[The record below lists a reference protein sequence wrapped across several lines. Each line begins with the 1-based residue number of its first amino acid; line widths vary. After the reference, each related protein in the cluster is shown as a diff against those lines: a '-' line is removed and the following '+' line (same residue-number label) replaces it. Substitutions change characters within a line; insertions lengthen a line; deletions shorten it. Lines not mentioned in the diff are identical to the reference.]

1 MQHYWREAPI
11 MLRWMSMTN
20 YKRLSD
26 LEREDVSRMLS
37 QGYSL
42 RSIARSLDRNV
53 STISREIKL
62 GGCNKRTYRAVTAQ
76 NRAKR
81 NSSKRKTGK
90 YKLNDNPSLWK
101 YILKKMK
108 RKKWSPRQIAE
119 ELEKDYPLDMT
130 MRISPEAIYTYIYVL
145 PRGSLKKELTASLRQ
160 NHKRRHKQA
169 RGVKMERKIEDM
181 LSIEERP
188 KEVEDRIVPGHWEG
202 DLIIGKNNRSA
213 LGTLVERTTR
223 TTILIPVKNREAEIV
238 AKAFAKEVRKL
249 PQQMKLTMTYDQ
261 GREMA
266 QHKLFTRI
274 SGIKVYFAHPR
285 SPWERGTNEN
295 TNGLIRQFFP
305 KGTDFNKVSRYE
317 VKKVQDL
324 LNGRPRQ
331 ALDFKKPYEVFN
343 QLINN
348 AVALNSRN

>member
-1 MQHYWREAPI
+1 MI
-11 MLRWMSMTN
+11 N

-26 LEREDVSRMLS
+26 LEREEISRMLS
-37 QGYSL
+37 QKCSFCV
-42 RSIARSLDRNV
+42 IAKVLNRNV
-53 STISREIKL
+53 STVSREIKA
-62 GGCNKRTYRAVTAQ
+62 GSCNKYNYRAIKAQ

-81 NSSKRKTGK
+81 NASNRKFGK
-90 YKLNDNPSLWK
+90 HKLNDNQKLWS
-101 YILKKMK
+101 YICKKLKK
-108 RKKWSPRQIAE
+108 KKWSPRQIAE
-119 ELEKDYPLDMT
+119 ELKIDYPLDMT

-145 PRGSLKKELTASLRQ
+145 PRGSLKKELTACLRR
-160 NHKRRHKQA
+160 NHKRRYKQS
-169 RGVKMERKIEDM
+169 RGVKIERKLEDM

-188 KEVEDRIVPGHWEG
+188 KEVEDRIIPGHWEG

-223 TTILIPVKNREAEIV
+223 TTILIQVKNKEAETV
-238 AKAFAKEVRKL
+238 AKAFAKEVKKL
-249 PQQMKLTMTYDQ
+249 PKQMKLSMTYDQ

-266 QHKLFTRI
+266 KHKLFTDI
-274 SGIKVYFAHPR
+274 TGVKVYFAHPR

-331 ALDFKKPYEVFN
+331 TLNFRKPFQVFN
-343 QLINN
+343 ELINDN
-348 AVALNSRN
+348 AVALDSRN

>member
-1 MQHYWREAPI
+1 MI
-11 MLRWMSMTN
+11 N

-26 LEREDVSRMLS
+26 LEREDISRMLS
-37 QGYSL
+37 QKCSFRG
-42 RSIARSLDRNV
+42 IAKVLGRNV
-53 STISREIKL
+53 STISREINA
-62 GGCNKRTYRAVTAQ
+62 GSCNKYTYRAVKAQ
-76 NRAKR
+76 NRARR
-81 NSSKRKTGK
+81 NSSKRKSGK
-90 YKLNDNPSLWK
+90 HKLNGQPELWK
-101 YILKKMK
+101 YIRKKLE
-108 RKKWSPRQIAE
+108 KKWSPRQIAE

-145 PRGSLKKELTASLRQ
+145 PRGSLKKELTSCLRQ
-160 NHKRRHKQA
+160 NRKRRHKQS
-169 RGVKMERKIEDM
+169 RGVKIERKIEDM

-188 KEVEDRIVPGHWEG
+188 LEVEDRIVPGHWEG
-202 DLIIGKNNRSA
+202 DLIVGKNNRSA

-223 TTILIPVKNREAEIV
+223 TTILVPVKNREAEIV

-266 QHKLFTRI
+266 KHKLFTNI
-274 SGIKVYFAHPR
+274 TGVKVYFAHPR

-295 TNGLIRQFFP
+295 KNGLIRQFFP

-317 VKKVQDL
+317 IKKVQDL

-331 ALDFKKPYEVFN
+331 VLNFQKPYEVFN
-343 QLINN
+343 QLINSS
-348 AVALNSRN
+348 VALNSRN